1 MYCNCPGGLKS
12 LDFFSS
18 QDLSMLDKISLNFI
32 ETFVLWR
39 LVSAEILRSG
49 KE

>member
-1 MYCNCPGGLKS
+1 MYCNCLSNLES

-18 QDLSMLDKISLNFI
+18 EDLSMLDKISLNFI
-32 ETFVLWR
+32 EAFGLWR
-39 LVSAEILRSG
+39 LVSAEIFCSG